1 MQIEY
6 AKVSA
11 LGDRQDNQDRAAV
24 VVSEEA
30 ALMLVF
36 DGMGG
41 HSDGARAAET
51 GLQVV
56 QDLFMNATQPI
67 FDPQGFLYM
76 ALSHAHDEVVRIGQ
90 DVAVDFRPRA
100 TCAICLVQEGGS
112 FWAHIGDSRIY
123 QIRDGAVLTR
133 SGESRLPKANN
144 RYSMQIEYAKV
155 SALGDR
161 QDNQDRA
168 AVVVSEEAAL
178 MLVFDGMG
186 GHSDGARAA
195 ETGLQVVQDLFM
207 NATQPIFDPQG
218 FLYMALSHAH
228 DEVVRIGQDVAV
240 DFRPRATCAI
250 CLVQEGGS
258 FWAHIGDSR
267 IYQIRDGAVL
277 TRSRD
282 HSHVE
287 VLIQEGAISEEEA
300 MDHPMRNFV
309 ECCIGG
315 DSAVP
320 DMSITN
326 RKSLAA
332 GDVLLACSDGL
343 WSGLSDD
350 DVASIGEAG
359 DNKLVENLKE
369 LSVQALTV
377 NSPHS
382 DNTTGAALRWH
393 GS

>member
-24 VVSEEA
+24 VASEDA
-30 ALMLVF
+30 ALLLVF

-51 GLQVV
+51 GLNVV

-76 ALSHAHDEVVRIGQ
+76 ALSRAHDEVVRIGAE
-90 DVAVDFRPRA
+90 VAVDFRPRA
-100 TCAICLVQEGGS
+100 SCAICLVQEGGA

-123 QIRDGAVLTR
+123 QVRE
-133 SGESRLPKANN
+133 GE
-144 RYSMQIEYAKV
+144 
-155 SALGDR
+155 
-161 QDNQDRA
+161 
-168 AVVVSEEAAL
+168 
-178 MLVFDGMG
+178 
-186 GHSDGARAA
+186 
-195 ETGLQVVQDLFM
+195 
-207 NATQPIFDPQG
+207 
-218 FLYMALSHAH
+218 
-228 DEVVRIGQDVAV
+228 
-240 DFRPRATCAI
+240 
-250 CLVQEGGS
+250 
-258 FWAHIGDSR
+258 
-267 IYQIRDGAVL
+267 VL

-300 MDHPMRNFV
+300 QDHPMRNFV

-315 DSAVP
+315 DAPVP

-326 RKSLAA
+326 RKKLEP

-343 WSGLSDD
+343 WSGLSDSD
-350 DVASIGEAG
+350 MAEIAKPG
-359 DNKLVENLKE
+359 DSNLVENLRQ
-369 LSVQALTV
+369 LSMKALNV
-377 NSPHS
+377 NSPYS
-382 DNTTGAALRWH
+382 DNTTGTALRWL
-393 GS
+393 GG

>member
-24 VVSEEA
+24 VVSEDA

-56 QDLFMNATQPI
+56 QDLFMKATQPI

-76 ALSHAHDEVVRIGQ
+76 ALSRAHDEVVCLGQ
-90 DVAVDFRPRA
+90 DVE
-100 TCAICLVQEGGS
+100 I
-112 FWAHIGDSRIY
+112 
-123 QIRDGAVLTR
+123 
-133 SGESRLPKANN
+133 
-144 RYSMQIEYAKV
+144 
-155 SALGDR
+155 
-161 QDNQDRA
+161 
-168 AVVVSEEAAL
+168 
-178 MLVFDGMG
+178 
-186 GHSDGARAA
+186 
-195 ETGLQVVQDLFM
+195 
-207 NATQPIFDPQG
+207 
-218 FLYMALSHAH
+218 
-228 DEVVRIGQDVAV
+228 

-300 MDHPMRNFV
+300 LDHPMRNFV

-315 DSAVP
+315 DAAVP

-350 DVASIGEAG
+350 DVANIGEAG
-359 DNKLVENLKE
+359 DNNLLENLKE

-382 DNTTGAALRWH
+382 DNTTGTALRWH

>member
-11 LGDRQDNQDRAAV
+11 LGDRKDNQDRAAV
-24 VVSEEA
+24 VVSENA

-51 GLQVV
+51 GLKVV
-56 QDLFMNATQPI
+56 QELFMAATQPI

-76 ALSHAHDEVVRIGQ
+76 ALARAHDEVVRIGQ

-100 TCAICLVQEGGS
+100 TCAICLVQEGGT

-123 QIRDGAVLTR
+123 QVRDG
-133 SGESRLPKANN
+133 K
-144 RYSMQIEYAKV
+144 
-155 SALGDR
+155 
-161 QDNQDRA
+161 
-168 AVVVSEEAAL
+168 
-178 MLVFDGMG
+178 
-186 GHSDGARAA
+186 
-195 ETGLQVVQDLFM
+195 
-207 NATQPIFDPQG
+207 
-218 FLYMALSHAH
+218 
-228 DEVVRIGQDVAV
+228 
-240 DFRPRATCAI
+240 
-250 CLVQEGGS
+250 
-258 FWAHIGDSR
+258 
-267 IYQIRDGAVL
+267 VL

-300 MDHPMRNFV
+300 QDHPMRNFV

-315 DSAVP
+315 DAPVP
-320 DMSITN
+320 DMSITHQMP
-326 RKSLAA
+326 LHA

-350 DVASIGEAG
+350 DMAQIGAPGE
-359 DNKLVENLKE
+359 DNIAENLKA
-369 LSVQALTV
+369 LSIRALEV
-377 NSPHS
+377 NSPYS
-382 DNTTGAALRWH
+382 DNTTGTALRWLR
-393 GS
+393 G